1 MNLDRHRPLLLAV
14 IALAVPTLL
23 ALGRFTAAT
32 PYETYGY
39 LVMVFQ
45 LCWAFWALARR
56 RLTTRTVMETTYAY
70 LAVFWLWIVAA
81 RFFLSDATTPAA
93 QRLTPDV
100 SMGFIVLAI
109 LAHLL
114 FATRT
119 ALIVSATELGIGVAI
134 TLGWLVTASRA
145 GAPVDSAAQLIAYE
159 GALAVTMLMVYA
171 LARSKDDHARALMET
186 EKMREM
192 AYHDALTQLPNRR
205 GLEENLHRYA
215 SLALRHDL
223 ALSVVFFDID
233 DFKRVND
240 VHGHLGADRVLEEV
254 GRSVR
259 PLLRASDVLGRWGGE
274 EFLIVAPDA
283 DHEQALVLAERVR
296 DVMQRY
302 VYPGDVGITA
312 SFGVAT
318 YEPSTTVEELL
329 ERADRR
335 LYRAK
340 RLGKNRVVG
349 AREASTNDA

>member
-23 ALGRFTAAT
+23 ALGRFASAS
-32 PYETYGY
+32 PLEAFGY
-39 LVMVFQ
+39 PVLALQ

-56 RLTTRTVMETTYAY
+56 RLATRTVMSISYVF
-70 LAVFWLWIVAA
+70 LALFWVWIVAS
-81 RFFLSDATTPAA
+81 RFFWSDAALPVA

-100 SMGFIVLAI
+100 FMIFIVLAI
-109 LAHLL
+109 LAYLL

-119 ALIVSATELGIGVAI
+119 ALILSAAELAVAVAI
-134 TLGWLVTASRA
+134 TAAWLVVGSRV
-145 GAPVDSAAQLIAYE
+145 GAPVGSAAQLIAYE
-159 GALAVTMLMVYA
+159 GALAVTMLMLYA
-171 LARSKDDHARALMET
+171 LARSKDDHASALMET

-192 AYHDALTQLPNRR
+192 AYLDALTHLPNRR
-205 GLEENLHRYA
+205 GIEENLHRYA

-240 VHGHLGADRVLEEV
+240 VHGHHVGDRVLEQV

-259 PLLRASDVLGRWGGE
+259 PLLRTGDVLGRWGGE
-274 EFLIVAPDA
+274 EFLIIAPDA
-283 DHEQALVLAERVR
+283 DHEQALRLAERVR
-296 DVMQRY
+296 DEVQRHLY
-302 VYPGDVGITA
+302 SGGVGVTA

-318 YEPSTTVEELL
+318 FEPLTTVAELL

-349 AREASTNDA
+349 ASDASADAA